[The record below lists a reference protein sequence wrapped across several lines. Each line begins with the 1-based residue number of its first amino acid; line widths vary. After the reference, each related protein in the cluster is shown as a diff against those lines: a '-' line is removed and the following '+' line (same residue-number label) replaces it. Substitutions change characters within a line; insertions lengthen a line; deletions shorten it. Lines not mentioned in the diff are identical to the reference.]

1 MLLEPVQRR
10 EGKPSDGALEP
21 HQKRRRGLDRVRE
34 AIQKLSVEI
43 NDRTATSEDEVP
55 WMHGKELSKVGSLIH
70 EDPISIL
77 IRSIPSEQYLAIFRD
92 GLDRNAVGHSAVQR
106 SVRPMT
112 WIDCTG

>member
-1 MLLEPVQRR
+1 VTARLSPTR
-10 EGKPSDGALEP
+10 SDGEVSIASE
-21 HQKRRRGLDRVRE
+21 KRSRSCQSKTPCL
-34 AIQKLSVEI
+34 I